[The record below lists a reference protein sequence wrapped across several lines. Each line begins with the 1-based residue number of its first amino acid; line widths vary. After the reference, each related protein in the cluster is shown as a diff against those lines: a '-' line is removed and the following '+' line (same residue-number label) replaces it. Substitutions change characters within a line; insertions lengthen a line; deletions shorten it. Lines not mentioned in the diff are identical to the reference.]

1 MSCVVP
7 YVDAENEP
15 PQQQQAR
22 LKAVKKRRKS
32 VAAPSRAEPIRAAV
46 EERSVAVE
54 SDTAALEHG
63 TPKASAPQE
72 SAQRT
77 PNTQRE
83 QRLRAKYEKA
93 CDARDKLKFQVRPLM
108 SPSPGGAHVH
118 SPRVAQTCAQL
129 EELEEDHEELIEQN
143 AQLRLRAERAEGEV
157 HELRR
162 LLEAATGGSQAPPP
176 PPPTDLPA
184 ASAPKSL
191 HDTESTHIDAA
202 ATPLPS
208 TPREAQ
214 PPGTPQCPATLPPQP
229 PQSRGFEIRA
239 PVMHTPAAAAQAGG
253 EEVTAVEREA
263 AAVEEAKAGEEAKED
278 PSPEP
283 EAAPTEAAAPPPPPD
298 TVAEGVAPVEAA
310 AEPVEEEAEQQVE
323 PEAEE
328 ALPLPG

>member
-93 CDARDKLKFQVRPLM
+93 NDVSSQRP
-108 SPSPGGAHVH
+108 V
-118 SPRVAQTCAQL
+118 
-129 EELEEDHEELIEQN
+129 
-143 AQLRLRAERAEGEV
+143 
-157 HELRR
+157 
-162 LLEAATGGSQAPPP
+162 QA
-176 PPPTDLPA
+176 L
-184 ASAPKSL
+184 
-191 HDTESTHIDAA
+191 
-202 ATPLPS
+202 
-208 TPREAQ
+208 
-214 PPGTPQCPATLPPQP
+214 ATLPAEQP
-229 PQSRGFEIRA
+229 PREPAELGPVLLLDDDVRAVGRRSLGKEVAQLPVQLLLIGATPPFLTRAQLLDVLQRQAVQPAIRA
-239 PVMHTPAAAAQAGG
+239 RRDAQ
-253 EEVTAVEREA
+253 TASHRAQRRVVVE
-263 AAVEEAKAGEEAKED
+263 
-278 PSPEP
+278 
-283 EAAPTEAAAPPPPPD
+283 
-298 TVAEGVAPVEAA
+298 
-310 AEPVEEEAEQQVE
+310 
-323 PEAEE
+323 
-328 ALPLPG
+328 

>member
-1 MSCVVP
+1 MHDSDSCSRSALSFDHFIIPSPPFKRMSTVVP
-7 YVDAENEP
+7 MIDAENEP

-32 VAAPSRAEPIRAAV
+32 VAAPSRAEPFRAALPV
-46 EERSVAVE
+46 EELYGAAVE

-157 HELRR
+157 RELRS
-162 LLEAATGGSQAPPP
+162 LLGAATGGS
-176 PPPTDLPA
+176 
-184 ASAPKSL
+184 
-191 HDTESTHIDAA
+191 
-202 ATPLPS
+202 
-208 TPREAQ
+208 
-214 PPGTPQCPATLPPQP
+214 
-229 PQSRGFEIRA
+229 
-239 PVMHTPAAAAQAGG
+239 
-253 EEVTAVEREA
+253 
-263 AAVEEAKAGEEAKED
+263 
-278 PSPEP
+278 
-283 EAAPTEAAAPPPPPD
+283 
-298 TVAEGVAPVEAA
+298 
-310 AEPVEEEAEQQVE
+310 
-323 PEAEE
+323 
-328 ALPLPG
+328 